1 MPGIPSFVRKN
12 KNGVTFTAILVLC
25 LLMMLFS
32 NSNVVL
38 QPKKVGQSFFSLFQ
52 LSIHAVADWFSG
64 TWNSIGELKRLR
76 SELDEARERLV
87 EYERVFRNLTELR
100 RENQVLREQLGF
112 SQALSFRY
120 ISAQVIARDPGNQFS
135 TIMVNRGSVHGMR
148 QGMPVIAF
156 QGGLQGLVGRVVVVS
171 LSTAIVQPITD
182 PNSFVA
188 ARLQTSRFDGLVAG
202 SQGVPGLLTM
212 SYVKK
217 LALNEVQYGEL
228 VITSGMGQLFPEG
241 FHIGRVREMTAKGYE
256 ASLELEVEPIVD
268 FSRLEYAFIIDTEE
282 K

>member
-12 KNGVTFTAILVLC
+12 KNGVTFTTILVLC

-32 NSNVVL
+32 NRNVVL

-52 LSIHAVADWFSG
+52 LSIHAVAGWFSG

-76 SELDEARERLV
+76 SELGEARERLV
-87 EYERVFRNLTELR
+87 EYERVSRNLSELR

-112 SQALSFRY
+112 SQALSFRH
-120 ISAQVIARDPGNQFS
+120 ISARVIARDPGNQFS
-135 TIMVNRGSVHGMR
+135 TIMVNRGSIHGMR
-148 QGMPVIAF
+148 RGMPVIAF
-156 QGGLQGLVGRVVVVS
+156 QGGLQGLVGRVVIVS

-202 SQGVPGLLTM
+202 SQRVPGLLTM

-217 LALNEVQYGEL
+217 LALSEVQYGEL

-241 FHIGRVREMTAKGYE
+241 IHIGRVREISAKGYE
-256 ASLELEVEPIVD
+256 ASLELELEPIID
-268 FSRLEYAFIIDTEE
+268 FSRLEYAFIIDTGE

>member
-12 KNGVTFTAILVLC
+12 KNGVTFTVILVLC

-32 NSNVVL
+32 NRNVVL

-52 LSIHAVADWFSG
+52 LSIHSIADWFSG

-76 SELDEARERLV
+76 SELDAARERLV
-87 EYERVFRNLTELR
+87 EYEQVSRNLTELR
-100 RENQVLREQLGF
+100 RENQVLREQLDF
-112 SQALSFRY
+112 SQALAFRY

-171 LSTAIVQPITD
+171 LTTAIIQPITD

-202 SQGVPGLLTM
+202 SQGVSGLLTM

-228 VITSGMGQLFPEG
+228 VVTSGMGQLFPEG
-241 FHIGRVREMTAKGYE
+241 IHIGRVREMTAKGYE

-268 FSRLEYAFIIDTEE
+268 FSRLEYVFIIDTEQ

>member
-12 KNGVTFTAILVLC
+12 KNGVTFTVILVLC

-32 NSNVVL
+32 NRNVVL

-52 LSIHAVADWFSG
+52 LSIHSIADWFSG

-76 SELDEARERLV
+76 SELDAARERLV
-87 EYERVFRNLTELR
+87 EYEQVSRNLTELR

-112 SQALSFRY
+112 SQALAFRY

-171 LSTAIVQPITD
+171 LTTAIIQPITD

-202 SQGVPGLLTM
+202 SQGVSGLLTM

-228 VITSGMGQLFPEG
+228 VVTSGMGQLFPEG
-241 FHIGRVREMTAKGYE
+241 IHIGRVREMTAKGYE

-268 FSRLEYAFIIDTEE
+268 FSRLEYVFIIDTEQ

>member
-12 KNGVTFTAILVLC
+12 KNGVTFTIILVLC

-32 NSNVVL
+32 NRNVVL

-52 LSIHAVADWFSG
+52 LSIHSIADWFSG

-76 SELDEARERLV
+76 NELDAARERLV
-87 EYERVFRNLTELR
+87 EYERVSRNLTELR

-112 SQALSFRY
+112 SQTLAFRY

-148 QGMPVIAF
+148 QGMPAIAF

-171 LSTAIVQPITD
+171 LTTAIIQPITD

-202 SQGVPGLLTM
+202 SQGVSGLLTM

-228 VITSGMGQLFPEG
+228 VVTSGMGQLFPQG
-241 FHIGRVREMTAKGYE
+241 IHIGRVREMTAKEYE

-268 FSRLEYAFIIDTEE
+268 FSRLEYVFIIDTEQ

>member
-241 FHIGRVREMTAKGYE
+241 IHIGRVREMTAKEYE

>member
-12 KNGVTFTAILVLC
+12 KNGVTFTIILVLC

-32 NSNVVL
+32 NRNVVL

-52 LSIHAVADWFSG
+52 LSIHSIADWFSG

-76 SELDEARERLV
+76 SELDAARERLV
-87 EYERVFRNLTELR
+87 EYEQVSRNLTELR
-100 RENQVLREQLGF
+100 RENEVLREQLGF
-112 SQALSFRY
+112 SRALAFRY

-135 TIMVNRGSVHGMR
+135 TIMVNRGSVHGLR

-171 LSTAIVQPITD
+171 LTTAIIQPITD

-188 ARLQTSRFDGLVAG
+188 ARLETSRFDGLVAG
-202 SQGVPGLLTM
+202 SQGVSGLLTM
-212 SYVKK
+212 SYVRK

-241 FHIGRVREMTAKGYE
+241 IHIGRVREMTAKGYE
-256 ASLELEVEPIVD
+256 ASLELEVEPIID
-268 FSRLEYAFIIDTEE
+268 FSRLEYVFIIDTEQI
-282 K
+282 

>member
-120 ISAQVIARDPGNQFS
+120 ISARVIARDPGNQFS

-171 LSTAIVQPITD
+171 LSSAIVQPITD

-241 FHIGRVREMTAKGYE
+241 IHIGRVREMTAKGYE